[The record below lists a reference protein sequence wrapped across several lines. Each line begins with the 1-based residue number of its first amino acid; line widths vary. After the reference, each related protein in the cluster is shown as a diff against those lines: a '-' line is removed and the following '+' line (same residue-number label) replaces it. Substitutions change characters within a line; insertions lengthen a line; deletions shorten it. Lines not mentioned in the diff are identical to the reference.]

1 MQFCYRVWNLTS
13 VKSIYTIHNL
23 SQSQSLNRGT
33 APLFKDFNT
42 FRTLLY
48 LF

>member
-1 MQFCYRVWNLTS
+1 MQFCHREWNLTS
-13 VKSIYTIHNL
+13 VKSIYTIHTYLNSNL
-23 SQSQSLNRGT
+23 LNRGT
-33 APLFKDFNT
+33 VPLYKDFNT